1 MMISENKRNI
11 RIKNSLFFP
20 HRKRTS
26 FVATR
31 TTVLS
36 TLLHDPSGSISAA
49 RMIKTV
55 AHDSIEP
62 LLTTLLV
69 NKRKSTYAWMA

>member
-20 HRKRTS
+20 HPKRTS

-49 RMIKTV
+49 RIIKTV
-55 AHDSIEP
+55 AHDSIEL
-62 LLTTLLV
+62 LLTTLF
-69 NKRKSTYAWMA
+69 NKRQSTYAWMT